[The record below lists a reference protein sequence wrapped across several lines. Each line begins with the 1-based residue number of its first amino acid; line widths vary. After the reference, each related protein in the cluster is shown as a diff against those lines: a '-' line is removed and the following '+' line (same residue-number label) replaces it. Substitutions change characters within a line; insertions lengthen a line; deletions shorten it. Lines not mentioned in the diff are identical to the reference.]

1 MSTRTF
7 REHRVREKQKQ
18 DRDLANLTC
27 IVQTNG
33 WKLSEKTKRMQF
45 NDTEGEQGMGSILN
59 YREGKGFEK
68 YINASL
74 SAAQN
79 LDFP

>member
-1 MSTRTF
+1 
-7 REHRVREKQKQ
+7 
-18 DRDLANLTC
+18 
-27 IVQTNG
+27 
-33 WKLSEKTKRMQF
+33 MQF

>member
-1 MSTRTF
+1 M
-7 REHRVREKQKQ
+7 REKQKQ

-27 IVQTNG
+27 VVQTNG

-59 YREGKGFEK
+59 YREGKSFEK